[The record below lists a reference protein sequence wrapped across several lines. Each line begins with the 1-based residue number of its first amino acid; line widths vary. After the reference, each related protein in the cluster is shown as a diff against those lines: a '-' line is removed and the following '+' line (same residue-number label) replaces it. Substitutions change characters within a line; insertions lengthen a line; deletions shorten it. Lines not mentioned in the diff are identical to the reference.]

1 MLDDAWWCLMMLDDA
16 WWCLMMLDDAGCYLI
31 QFAKKL
37 YIFCY
42 DSAENDEIHDD
53 IDEYR
58 THVNIDKNIVCDDRE
73 ENSSY
78 DDLAENRV
86 TLS

>member
-1 MLDDAWWCLMMLDDA
+1 M
-16 WWCLMMLDDAGCYLI
+16 
-31 QFAKKL
+31 KL

-58 THVNIDKNIVCDDRE
+58 THVNIDKNIVIE
-73 ENSSY
+73 EIV
-78 DDLAENRV
+78 LMMILLKIE
-86 TLS
+86 